1 MTATAVRVNTS
12 AYSTTHVATN
22 VLRSIRQIV
31 REAGLSLDYLHGH
44 WDTLELGIATW
55 LGSRHLQKLTLEIW
69 DPTKPTGRDLVGRYD
84 FSVTY
89 DYYSDGDGELWLDP
103 DTVSYA
109 VRRAGAVPSRCAYR
123 VIASKAAGAA
133 TVPGW
138 SSTTYRSTA
147 GFTEHATGTALG
159 GGPLGV
165 GLSYYT
171 RSGA

>member
-1 MTATAVRVNTS
+1 MTATIVRVNTT
-12 AYSTTHVATN
+12 AYATTHVATN

-31 REAGLSLDYLHGH
+31 REAGLSPDYLLGN
-44 WDTLELGIATW
+44 WTTLELGIATW

-69 DPTKPTGRDLVGRYD
+69 DPTAPTERDLVGRYD
-84 FSVTY
+84 FAIAY

-123 VIASKAAGAA
+123 VIARKAPGAA
-133 TVPGW
+133 KVTGW
-138 SSTTYRSTA
+138 STATYRSTD

-159 GGPLGV
+159 GGALGV

-171 RSGA
+171 RDGA